1 MKNHKKVILCAIA
14 LMFALCLTVY
24 ATILFSIQKVGNWH
38 INRSYELEVNGVFEW
53 RLNQSQT
60 LTKDFNVRNIGNN
73 ATKVYY
79 SLAENTTEYGFDCD
93 LINGTYLERNAT
105 AYFSIALTDIWM
117 DVDAEYEG
125 VFSFW
130 IQSY

>member
-1 MKNHKKVILCAIA
+1 
-14 LMFALCLTVY
+14 MFALCLTVY

-38 INRSYELEVNGVFEW
+38 INRSYELEVNGVFDW
-53 RLNQSQT
+53 ALNQSQT

-73 ATKVYY
+73 ATNVCY
-79 SLAENTTEYGFDCD
+79 SLPENTTEYGFDCD
-93 LINGTYLERNAT
+93 LINGTHLERNAT

-117 DVDAEYEG
+117 DVDAEYNG
-125 VFSFW
+125 TFSFW